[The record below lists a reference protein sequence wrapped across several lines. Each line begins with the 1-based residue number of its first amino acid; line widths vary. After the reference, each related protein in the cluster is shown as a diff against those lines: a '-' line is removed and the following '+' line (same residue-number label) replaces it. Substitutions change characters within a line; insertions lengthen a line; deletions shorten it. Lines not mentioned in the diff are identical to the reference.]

1 VKTSKNEDKNTS
13 TSTPTPR
20 PTRAL
25 TSEPSSLR
33 DFGMETRREGEL
45 QKGRAWSRARAWA

>member
-13 TSTPTPR
+13 TSTPTPT